1 MLQHTMQ
8 QAPHPHTRS
17 RCVPV
22 YFLFIVILVL
32 AGTLVA
38 AQTPD
43 ALSKKVSLQYVSAS
57 LKTVIRDI
65 EKQTKYTF
73 AISSEELET
82 RRGVSIHV
90 HHASLTDVLRQL
102 FPPARY
108 RVEIRDGQII
118 VIPQNTAP
126 TDLSG
131 NPADRVVSPNRW
143 LLTGTITDGLVPLSG
158 VSLREQGTSNGT
170 ATNENGN
177 FKLELASGQA
187 VLTVSLIG
195 FETREISVRDR
206 HNITITLQPDLKKL
220 NELIVLGYGLQKR
233 ANITGAIAQIDGARL
248 KSRPVPNVIAAL
260 QGTATGLVVT
270 RSNGQPGKEGFNIQV
285 RGVNS
290 GSNNTPV
297 IVDGV
302 PGSLAVLNP
311 DDIESVSIL
320 KDASAASIYGARG
333 AGGVVLVTTR
343 SGKPGQLS
351 IDFNTLAGFET
362 PIRVPKRPPS
372 YVQASMENEAAENAG
387 GFAPWQPY
395 EIELMKTGNHYA
407 LDYAHPGYY
416 KYYYNFNQLPLLT
429 KTKTGV
435 ENYNLSVKGG
445 DSLTQFSAS
454 LGYFGRQGIFAVGPD
469 RTHRVNARVNLNNR
483 FSKHFS
489 LETRLSYAQTNTLS
503 PSQPVEGPQG
513 LLAGLYRGP
522 GNVPIFVPGT
532 EHYAFGGAPI
542 YAILHDGGAREEKN
556 NYIDA
561 VFTLRADSLAKGL
574 TLRLIYS
581 PQKHTLH
588 DNLGRNT
595 IELWNQIAP
604 VDAVQKNNLLQQS
617 RLQAKG
623 GNLQLLADYDTR
635 INKHNIH
642 LLGGYTQETYNT
654 DQHTAASYNI
664 TKAEVDAYRFS
675 NPPQYNMTQ
684 LASGTLMSL
693 FGKFNYNYDNR
704 YLLEANLIGARL
716 SQHSSAFAPVEQWQA
731 FPSFSAG
738 WRLNNEEWFN
748 HALHFFNEFK
758 LRWSWGRLGNVNS
771 WNMID
776 NDERLS
782 TFTFGFNNPF
792 SPFVYKNP
800 IPQASGWE
808 NISTNNYGWDAT
820 LFRGRLT
827 LSADYFVK
835 HNRDMRIPVQL
846 PSTAGAWPL
855 RFNTGEMR
863 SWGWELNAG
872 WRSSHGPFTWYLNAN
887 LFNNQTKVLRNDGV
901 NPQPGWN
908 LGIPG
913 YPYSSLFGYMTD
925 GYFQTTAEV
934 QQHAFQSDKTGPGDL
949 RYRDINGD
957 KRIDNKDLVYLG
969 STDPQL
975 AYGIDA
981 GFSWKGI
988 EVSVFFQGVS
998 NRKVMPDPRYNV
1010 PFTSG
1015 WQQPWDIN
1023 LDHWTP
1029 DHPDAL
1035 FPRLYLRD
1043 AQNTVPSSHWAMN
1056 GAYIRLKNLQIGY
1069 SLPAA
1074 WLKRI
1079 SVRNLRLYF
1088 SGQDLW
1094 ETTKMKIRYYD
1105 PEQAG
1110 GYIGNAYPFFRSY
1123 TIGLNITVM

>member
-1 MLQHTMQ
+1 MQHAMLQ
-8 QAPHPHTRS
+8 APRSHTRS

-22 YFLFIVILVL
+22 FFFCFVILVFAGSL
-32 AGTLVA
+32 AA

-43 ALSKKVSLQYVSAS
+43 AQPKRISLQYVNVS

-65 EKQTKYTF
+65 EKQTRYTF
-73 AISSEELET
+73 AISTDELET
-82 RRGVSIHV
+82 RKGVSIHV
-90 HHASLTDVLRQL
+90 HHAALPDVLRQL
-102 FPPARY
+102 FPVSRY
-108 RVEIRDGQII
+108 KVEIRDGQII
-118 VIPQNTAP
+118 VIPQNAAL
-126 TDLSG
+126 TDVSG
-131 NPADRVVSPNRW
+131 DTNNRPANNNRW
-143 LLTGTITDGLVPLSG
+143 QVTGTVTDGLVPLSG

-177 FKLELASGQA
+177 FKLDLASGQA

-195 FETREISVRDR
+195 FESKEIAVRDR
-206 HNITITLQPDLKKL
+206 HNFSVTLQPDLKKL
-220 NELIVLGYGLQKR
+220 NELVVLGYGLQKR

-248 KSRPVPNVIAAL
+248 KSRPVPNVMAAL

-290 GSNNTPV
+290 GNNNTPV

-343 SGKPGQLS
+343 TGKPGKLA

-362 PIRVPKRPPS
+362 PIRIPHRLPS
-372 YVQASMENEAAENAG
+372 AQQARMENEATVNAG
-387 GFAPWQPY
+387 GIAPWQQG
-395 EIELMKTGNHYA
+395 EIDLMQKGNYYA
-407 LDYAHPGYY
+407 DDYTKPGYY
-416 KYYYNFNQLPLLT
+416 RYYYNFDQLSLLS
-429 KTKTGV
+429 KKKTGIQ
-435 ENYNLSVKGG
+435 NYNVSVKGG
-445 DSLTQFSAS
+445 DSLNQFSAS
-454 LGYFGRQGIFAVGPD
+454 FGYFGRQGLFVEGPD
-469 RTHRVNARVNLNNR
+469 RTHRVNARFNINNR
-483 FSKHFS
+483 FSKHIS
-489 LETRLSYAQTNTLS
+489 LETRLSYAQTNTFS
-503 PSQPVEGPQG
+503 PSQPAEGPQG

-522 GNVPIFVPGT
+522 GNVPVFVPGT
-532 EHYAFGGAPI
+532 QHYAFGAAPI
-542 YAILHDGGAREEKN
+542 YAMLHDGGTREEKN

-561 VFTLRADSLAKGL
+561 VFTLRTDSLLAKGL
-574 TLRLIYS
+574 SLRLVYS
-581 PQKHTLH
+581 PQQHTLY
-588 DNLGRNT
+588 DNLGRNS
-595 IELWNQIAP
+595 IQLWNKLSP
-604 VDAVQKNNLLQQS
+604 VETVQEHSLLQKS
-617 RLQAKG
+617 KLQGKG
-623 GNLQLLADYDTR
+623 GNLQLLADYD
-635 INKHNIH
+635 IKANKHNVHI
-642 LLGGYTQETYNT
+642 LGGYTQETYNT
-654 DQHTAASYNI
+654 DQNTAASYDLSPDN
-664 TKAEVDAYRFS
+664 VNSYYF
-675 NPPQYNMTQ
+675 NGPPQYTMTQ
-684 LASGTLMSL
+684 FTNGTLMSL
-693 FGKFNYNYDNR
+693 FGKINYNYDNR
-704 YLLEANLIGARL
+704 YLLEANLIGGRL
-716 SQHSSAFAPVEQWQA
+716 SQRSSAFPAMKQWQA

-738 WRLNNEEWFN
+738 WRLNNEEWFYR
-748 HALHFFNEFK
+748 AFHFFNEFK

-771 WNMID
+771 WNSID

-782 TFTFGFNNPF
+782 TFTFGYNNPF

-808 NISTNNYGWDAT
+808 NISTYNYGWDAT

-863 SWGWELNAG
+863 SWGWEVNAG

-901 NPQPGWN
+901 TPQAGWN
-908 LGIPG
+908 VGIAG
-913 YPYSSLFGYMTD
+913 YPYASLFGYISD
-925 GYFQTTAEV
+925 GYFQTKAEV
-934 QQHAFQSDKTGPGDL
+934 QQHAFQSANTGPGDIK
-949 RYRDINGD
+949 YRDVNGD
-957 KRIDNKDLVYLG
+957 HQIDGRDLVYLG

-981 GFSWKGI
+981 GFSWKGLEFSI
-988 EVSVFFQGVS
+988 FFQGVS
-998 NRKVMPDPRYNV
+998 DRKVMPDPRYNI
-1010 PFTSG
+1010 PFVNG
-1015 WQQPWDIN
+1015 GQQPWDIN
-1023 LDHWTP
+1023 QDYWTP
-1029 DHPDAL
+1029 DRPNAL
-1035 FPRLYLRD
+1035 FPRLYLHD
-1043 AQNTVPSSHWAMN
+1043 EQNTAPSSHWVMN
-1056 GAYIRLKNLQIGY
+1056 GAYIRLKNLQLGY
-1069 SLPAA
+1069 NLPAA

-1079 SVRNLRLYF
+1079 PVKNLRLYF

-1094 ETTKMKIRYYD
+1094 ESTKMKIRYYD

-1123 TIGLNITVM
+1123 TIGLNASF